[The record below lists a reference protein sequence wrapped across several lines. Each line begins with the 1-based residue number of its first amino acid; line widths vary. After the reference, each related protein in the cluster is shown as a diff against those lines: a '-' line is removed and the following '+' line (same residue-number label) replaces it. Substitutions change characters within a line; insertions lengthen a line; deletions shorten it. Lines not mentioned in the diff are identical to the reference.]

1 MYTIIVKYY
10 SYKDK
15 EIHIEEVRN
24 QSISGAIHTF
34 LSNKEYSIIVLSASY
49 KDECAVIKDS
59 INEE

>member
-10 SYKDK
+10 SDGDK
-15 EIHIEEVRN
+15 EIFIKEIEAPDL
-24 QSISGAIHTF
+24 ISAIEHT
-34 LSNKEYSIIVLSASY
+34 LEQRSYAVTVLSASY